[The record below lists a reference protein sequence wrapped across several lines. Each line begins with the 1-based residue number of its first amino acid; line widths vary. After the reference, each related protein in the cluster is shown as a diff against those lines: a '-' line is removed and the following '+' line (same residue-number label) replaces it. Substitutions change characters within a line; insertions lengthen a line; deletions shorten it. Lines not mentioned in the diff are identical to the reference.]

1 MTHMNSRRRTA
12 LSLGLISAF
21 SAHAQEAPKTEA
33 PVATVSVA
41 GTADALRRNDT
52 STRIVMTRDEI
63 LKFGDTSVL
72 DAMRRLPGVTVSG
85 SDVRMRGLGN
95 GYTQVLVNGERP
107 PAGFSIESLAPESI
121 ERIEVMRAATAEFST
136 QAIAGT
142 INIVLRRTADRASRE
157 ARLRSSHAQRGRG
170 TGVHLSTSDKTDA
183 FSYTVGVGLGYN
195 KSNDL
200 SRERVAQWD
209 AAGELDALRMTT
221 YDNEN
226 DGRILNFNSRAQWK
240 LGEGD
245 TLAWQAFALV
255 GRLRG
260 ANDERTRTEA
270 GDPYPFPQLEVRYR
284 RDTVDL
290 NTDAEWIAQFG
301 DTGRLSTKARA
312 YSTDNARDMG
322 RRARNDALVTVLD
335 RSYLTDTLDR
345 GLSWTGKVSFSPG
358 EGHALAFGWDAGH
371 SRYTEQERQDDMR
384 LAGGPKEIDFN
395 HRYRAS
401 ITRLAMYAQDEW
413 DVNASL
419 SLYLG
424 MRWEGVDIRTQG
436 EGVEAVSHSRVL
448 SPLMQ
453 MLWKLPGK
461 DQVRLALTRTY
472 KAPALGRLIPRHFHT
487 SFNSAVTP
495 DYTGNP
501 HLRPELARG
510 IDLAYEHYWKR
521 GAMVS
526 ASASARKIDGLVR
539 SAVRFNGDRWLS
551 YPENS
556 GEASVR
562 TLELEAKFPLTAL
575 YDKAPAVDMRA
586 SMSRNW
592 SQVDDVPGPDNR
604 LTGQL
609 RWSANLG
616 FDYKRQ
622 QFSGGASLALTAGG
636 WTRQSLAESSFVSRR
651 SDLEGY
657 AAFAFTPKRQL
668 RLTVAN
674 VLAPDNSRASRY
686 MDADGVLESR
696 TVDDTMRQ
704 WRFQYEHKF

>member
-1 MTHMNSRRRTA
+1 MSHPMLRLTA
-12 LSLGLISAF
+12 ISLALFPALD
-21 SAHAQEAPKTEA
+21 AQAQEANSPVPA

-41 GTADALRRNDT
+41 GTADSLRRNDT

-85 SDVRMRGLGN
+85 ADVRMRGLGN

-107 PAGFSIESLAPESI
+107 PAGFSIDSLPPESI

-142 INIVLRRTADRASRE
+142 INIVLRRTADKAARE
-157 ARLRSSHAQRGRG
+157 ARLRTSHSQRGRG
-170 TGVHLSTSDKTDA
+170 TGVNLTTSDKTDA
-183 FSYTVGVGLGYN
+183 FSYTVGMGLGYN
-195 KSNDL
+195 KSTEL
-200 SRERVAQWD
+200 SRERVTEWN
-209 AAGELDALRMTT
+209 AAGRAMARRSTSYHND
-221 YDNEN
+221 N
-226 DGRILNFNSRAQWK
+226 DGTILNLNSRVQWK
-240 LGEGD
+240 LGGAD
-245 TLAWQAFALV
+245 TLAWQAFALR

-260 ANDERTRTEA
+260 ANDERTATEL
-270 GDPYPFPQLEVRYR
+270 GDRYPFPRLDVRYR

-290 NTDAEWIAQFG
+290 NTDVEWVAQFG
-301 DTGRLSTKARA
+301 ETGRLSTKARA

-322 RRARNDALVTVLD
+322 RLARNDTMAMVLD

-345 GLSWTGKVSFSPG
+345 GLSWTGKLSFSPAD
-358 EGHALAFGWDAGH
+358 GHALAFGWDAGH
-371 SRYTEQERQDDMR
+371 SRYTEQERQDDVQ
-384 LAGGPKEIDFN
+384 LAGGPIEIDFDN
-395 HRYRAS
+395 SYRAS
-401 ITRLAMYAQDEW
+401 ISRLAMYVQDEW
-413 DVNASL
+413 DVSASL

-424 MRWEGVDIRTQG
+424 MRWEGVDIATEG
-436 EGVEAVSHSRVL
+436 EGVEADSHSRVL

-453 MLWKLPGK
+453 LLWKLPGK
-461 DQVRLALTRTY
+461 DQVRFALTRTY
-472 KAPALGRLIPRHFHT
+472 KAPSNGRLIPRHFHT

-495 DYTGNP
+495 DFTGNP
-501 HLRPELARG
+501 RLRPELAQG

-526 ASASARKIDGLVR
+526 ASATVRKIDGLVR
-539 SAVRFNGDRWLS
+539 SAVRFEGGRWLS

-556 GEASVR
+556 GEATVR
-562 TLELEAKFPLTAL
+562 TIELEAKFPLAAL
-575 YDKAPAVDMRA
+575 RPKAPPVDMRA
-586 SMSRNW
+586 SVSRNW
-592 SQVDDVPGPDNR
+592 SHVAGVPGPDNR
-604 LTGQL
+604 LSGQP

-636 WTRQSLAESSFVSRR
+636 WTRHSFGESAYVSRR

-657 AAFAFTPKRQL
+657 AAYAFTPKRQL
-668 RLTVAN
+668 RFTVAN

-686 MDADGVLESR
+686 MDDDGTLESR
-696 TVDDTMRQ
+696 TVDDTVRQ
-704 WRFQYEHKF
+704 WRLQYEHKF